1 MSKETPGRWYLRKQD
16 RKIMNMK
23 SFLIIAI
30 VLFLGQLSANA
41 QKNIQLP
48 VKGGKI
54 VYTDTVFINNTPK
67 SHVYERAKNWIL
79 KSFAIQNKDFSE
91 LNKTDSLITANGTL
105 EFSQMD
111 LHNLNQVVID
121 YKIIIDVYDN
131 AYVYKFCGFKGRLY
145 EKSQYTSVAAAK
157 ISLEEDYAQY
167 LKNPKLNDHTRRVK
181 QFYKL
186 ITQQINAFNTDME
199 TKEPVS
205 IDYERSPHL
214 E

>member
-1 MSKETPGRWYLRKQD
+1 MRS
-16 RKIMNMK
+16 
-23 SFLIIAI
+23 SLIIAI
-30 VLFLGQLSANA
+30 ILSLGHLSANA

-48 VKGGKI
+48 LKGGKI
-54 VYTDTVFINNTPK
+54 VYADTVFINNTPK
-67 SHVYERAKNWIL
+67 SIVYERAKNWIL
-79 KSFAIQNKDFSE
+79 KNFPIQNKDFAE
-91 LNKTDSLITANGTL
+91 VNKTDSLITGNGTM

-111 LHNLNQVVID
+111 LHNLNQV
-121 YKIIIDVYDN
+121 IIEYRMVVEVYEN
-131 AYVYKFCGFKGRLY
+131 AYVYKLCGFKGRLY

-186 ITQQINAFNTDME
+186 ITQQINSFNTDME

-205 IDYERSPHL
+205 IDYERGPHL